1 MLPEGIANEG
11 HEEVWGERELITSLH
26 RTIPIVEKCGTIAYR
41 LNLPPSFTGVHDIFH
56 VSQLKKCLKA
66 PMDVVLP
73 EVTLLEADL
82 SYPGTQSKSWIRRIV
97 LRGIKQSSSSRSN
110 GTITL
115 KKKQHGN
122 VRTFSILAIQ
132 SLSYHRGK
140 RVIVRCSC

>member
-11 HEEVWGERELITSLH
+11 HEEVWGERELITLLH

-82 SYPGTQSKSWIRRIV
+82 SYPGHAIKV
-97 LRGIKQSSSSRSN
+97 LDQKDCVTRHKTIKFF
-110 GTITL
+110 
-115 KKKQHGN
+115 K
-122 VRTFSILAIQ
+122 IQ
-132 SLSYHRGK
+132 WNNHSEEEATWECEDFLH
-140 RVIVRCSC
+140 SCHPEFELP